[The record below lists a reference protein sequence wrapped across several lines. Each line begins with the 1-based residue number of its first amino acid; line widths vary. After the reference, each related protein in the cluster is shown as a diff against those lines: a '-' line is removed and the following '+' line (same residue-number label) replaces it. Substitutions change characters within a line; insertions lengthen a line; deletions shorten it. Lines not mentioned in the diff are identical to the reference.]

1 MRALAIDCQTVD
13 LIDVTIDN
21 FEDVVAVQW
30 RWRNVPNDDEV
41 VKAGADEN
49 ILGRRMP
56 FELRNFATMAKELD
70 GELGEARRQAA
81 FWDVPQL
88 DSAVVRGR
96 RNLIVIEW
104 IPLQVENLTG
114 MTDDL
119 APLKVDAPGVIQQNH
134 DKRRV
139 SLDGQENWIDRANV
153 AVMSVPMNGDVGVAF
168 LLRRPVNMTEFRW
181 SNATKPELKIT

>member
-139 SLDGQENWIDRANV
+139 SLDGQENRIDRANV